1 MSDTAHRLALWRSL
15 LPVLVL
21 IATGLL
27 GCLPDGTPA
36 YLDGGNLILATFRQ
50 GRNYESFCTYDVRTK
65 RTLWHGSDLRP
76 RYVRIVEDLVLVEWA
91 VPQQRPV
98 CTRFDPRTGKLSP
111 APPDLAGR
119 LAQVVPVS
127 RGGRKCLL
135 VPCGDRYDVYSLPE
149 LKRQET
155 LSLKKPVGAGDFWW
169 LREVERG
176 LEVVGP
182 DSKVSATIPRQEIEK
197 AQIDPRARVRYA
209 RVSPDEKAILLFM
222 PGERGNTFPV
232 FDTQTGLLL
241 WVIVCEDLPFGTP
254 LVGRNAVWTVEQEDP
269 PDPTTA
275 PSSKPTATTAAAATT
290 APAERP
296 VIALVRYSP
305 PGPGQ
310 GELARRQVVYR
321 YTAPADST
329 LCNFAPSPDRSH
341 FLAAVAGSPPRLLF
355 MPLAASE
362 KEVEVIELKA
372 R

>member
-1 MSDTAHRLALWRSL
+1 MSDTAHHLALRGSL

-21 IATGLL
+21 MATGLL

-36 YLDGGNLILATFRQ
+36 YLDGGKLILATFRQ

-65 RTLWHGSDLRP
+65 RTLWHGTDLRP
-76 RYVRIVEDLVLVEWA
+76 RYVRIVDDLVLVEWA

-98 CTRFDPRTGKLSP
+98 CTRLDPGTGKFSP
-111 APPDLAGR
+111 APTDLAGR
-119 LAQVVPVS
+119 LGQVVPVS

-135 VPCGDRYDVYSLPE
+135 VPRGDVYDVYSLPE
-149 LKRQET
+149 LKKRET
-155 LSLKKPVGAGDFWW
+155 LSLEMPLAAGDFWW
-169 LREVERG
+169 LHKVKPG

-182 DSKVSATIPRQEIEK
+182 DSKVATTIARKEIEK
-197 AQIDPRARVRYA
+197 AAGDPQEPVKYA
-209 RVSPDEKAILLFM
+209 RVSLDGKAILLYM
-222 PGERGNTFPV
+222 QGERGNTFGV

-241 WVIVCEDLPFGTP
+241 WVIVHEDLPFGTP
-254 LVGRNAVWTVEQEDP
+254 LVSRNAVWAVEQEERE
-269 PDPTTA
+269 DPTTA
-275 PSSKPTATTAAAATT
+275 PSTKPGPTTTAAATT

-310 GELARRQVVYR
+310 GPDARRQVVYR
-321 YTAPADST
+321 YTAPADCA

-362 KEVEVIELKA
+362 KEVEVVELKS